1 MAPKKKA
8 PAGKKTTKASGW
20 RRPGA
25 GTSRKKKRRKKNR
38 RGSLLGGLLAFARR
52 RWKPLAIVGL
62 VLVAAAAWLFIPFWR
77 LAGQFSPTP
86 RQQPSR
92 LYAAGPQLWVGDV
105 LSSAELVG
113 LLRERGYRPAE
124 ASLQP
129 GRYALSQTAEGP
141 RLQVWLR
148 RFPTKEGVTEPV
160 VLDARFRGPYLRT
173 ILLDGTEVRTAPLD
187 PQLISSFL
195 GPEFIER
202 WPESIEELPQHV
214 IEAVLAAEDARF
226 FDHQGLSITGIF
238 RALVANAR
246 LGRVDQGGSTLTQQ
260 LVKNI
265 YLTHDRT
272 VVRKIREA
280 VLSILLEVR
289 YEKRAILEA
298 YLNEAYFGR
307 SGGTE
312 LKGVG
317 AAARAY
323 FGVPATELSLAE
335 AATLA
340 GMIRSPGN
348 LAPNQHPEA
357 ASAVRDRVLSR
368 MVELG
373 WLDAEIAE
381 PLYGSE
387 VEVRTGVVDRSRA
400 RYAKDAVA
408 DEVLRRF
415 GLSELADTGY
425 VVLTTLDLGEQLAA
439 EKAVLEGVVKLE
451 GDKAREESPLQG
463 VLVSADPHS
472 GGIRAYVGGRDYGRS
487 QYDRVRL
494 AKRQVGSAFKAVVL
508 AAAFSERAATPATQY
523 VDEPIEVVQ
532 AGNVWEPKNNDRT
545 FRGRVSVRRTIED
558 SLNVPTVRLALDV
571 GLRELA
577 TWGERLG
584 IEKRLPMLPS
594 VALGA
599 VELSP
604 KELLTVY
611 STFAAGGRRPALH
624 LVDAVLDRQGETVDG
639 ARIAEPEQVLEPA
652 VAYMVTSVLE
662 GVVERGTGRRLN
674 ALGVGPGI
682 AGKTGTTNGRRD
694 SWFVGYSKGRAT
706 LVWIGYDD
714 AAETRQSGSRAA
726 LPIWAAFANQVKP
739 RDGWGDFEPPPGVVT
754 LAIDRLHDGRLRG
767 WCTEVITEVFLPEMT
782 PEYYCDRQGRVRRW
796 RGPPERRRGFWKRL
810 FGRNSGDS

>member
-1 MAPKKKA
+1 MADKKKA
-8 PAGKKTTKASGW
+8 PARRKKASGW
-20 RRPGA
+20 RRPG
-25 GTSRKKKRRKKNR
+25 TSSRRRKAR
-38 RGSLLGGLLAFARR
+38 RKTGSLSGRVAAFARR
-52 RWKPLAIVGL
+52 HWKPLTAAG
-62 VLVAAAAWLFIPFWR
+62 VLLFAVTAWLFAPFWR

-129 GRYALSQTAEGP
+129 GRFAVSETQDGA
-141 RLQVWLR
+141 RVQAWLR
-148 RFPTKEGVTEPV
+148 RFPTKQGVTEPA
-160 VLDARFRGPYLRT
+160 VLDARFRGPYLRQL
-173 ILLDGTEVRTAPLD
+173 LLDGTEVRTAPLD
-187 PQLISSFL
+187 PQLISSYL

-272 VVRKIREA
+272 MVRKIREA

-307 SGGTE
+307 SGGAE

-323 FGVPATELSLAE
+323 FGVPATELSMAE

-357 ASAVRDRVLSR
+357 AGDVRDRVLAR

-373 WLDAEIAE
+373 WLDGEVAEG
-381 PLYGSE
+381 LYGSD

-408 DEVLRRF
+408 DEVLRRY

-439 EKAVLEGVVKLE
+439 EKAVREGVVALE
-451 GDKAREESPLQG
+451 GDKARADSPLQG
-463 VLVSADPHS
+463 VLLSADPHT
-472 GGIRAYVGGRDYGRS
+472 GGIRAYVGGRDYGQS

-523 VDEPIEVVQ
+523 IDEPIEVVQ

-545 FRGRVSVRRTIED
+545 FRGRVSVRRAVED

-577 TWGERLG
+577 AWSERLG
-584 IEKRLPMLPS
+584 IEDRLPLLPS

-599 VELSP
+599 VESSP
-604 KELLTVY
+604 RELLTVY

-624 LVDAVLDRQGETVDG
+624 LVGGVLDRQGEAVSG
-639 ARIAEPEQVLEPA
+639 AQIAEPEQVLEPA

-662 GVVERGTGRRLN
+662 GVVERGTGRRLQ

-694 SWFVGYSKGRAT
+694 SWFVGYSKNRAT

-726 LPIWAAFANQVKP
+726 LPIWAEFANQVKP
-739 RDGWGDFEPPPGVVT
+739 REGWGVFEPPPGLVSVTIDPLDGGRATGRCPEVV
-754 LAIDRLHDGRLRG
+754 
-767 WCTEVITEVFLPEMT
+767 TEVFLPEMT
-782 PEYYCDRQGRVRRW
+782 PEYVCELHGNGRRW
-796 RGPPERRRGFWKRL
+796 REPSEKRGFWKRL
-810 FGRNSGDS
+810 FGRNRDS